1 MLRALSPAVP
11 PVLIVQHIP
20 SGFTARYAARL
31 DAIGPLRVCE
41 ARDDQPLLPGA
52 IFAENIPIPETRDYV
67 KRVLANATVYAAILS
82 GKPQSLKARLGDVG
96 SPDAMLAS
104 NQGNRP

>member
-1 MLRALSPAVP
+1 MPALNSWLDTPLGQHVLAREQAYFDQAVAD
-11 PVLIVQHIP
+11 VFGYHAVQFGLP
-20 SGFTARYAARL
+20 
-31 DAIGPLRVCE
+31 
-41 ARDDQPLLPGA
+41 DQPLLPGA